1 MPAESEFE
9 ISLAK
14 AAKRALTRM
23 PANDR
28 GTILAKI
35 RAVAADPDTP
45 NNNVRP
51 LRGAPGFR
59 LRVGDWRVLYLLDRE
74 TRQMAIRDILPR
86 GDAYR

>member
-1 MPAESEFE
+1 MPAGPKFE
-9 ISLAK
+9 VSLAK

-28 GTILAKI
+28 GTILAKV
-35 RAVAADPDTP
+35 RAVAADPDAP

-51 LRGAPGFR
+51 LRGVPGFR
-59 LRVGDWRVLYLLDRE
+59 LRVGGWRVLYLLDRE
-74 TRQMAIRDILPR
+74 ARQMAVREILPR